1 MYEFCPDI
9 VEQGTES
16 IEELVEEIKKTKKL
30 FLWWD

>member
-1 MYEFCPDI
+1 M
-9 VEQGTES
+9 EQGTES